1 MDRGAGENKHFGLWD
16 GYSMTESEDSGF
28 ALPHAVRART
38 NTDAAD
44 DLVEESQLKHKLS
57 DRGFN
62 FPNFDAPLF
71 TEAFCIELMTRA
83 LEAPQSFDCVPNAF
97 PIRKQFYKAR
107 ESCRTRGD
115 RRFDSLTF
123 QIEGFWLSI
132 FKCPIGTPRRYR
144 GELWRFGEMRYC
156 VHRHGITK
164 QDL

>member
-1 MDRGAGENKHFGLWD
+1 
-16 GYSMTESEDSGF
+16 MTESEDSGF
-28 ALPHAVRART
+28 APPHAVRARGQHEPSGT
-38 NTDAAD
+38 STGAAD
-44 DLVEESQLKHKLS
+44 DLVGQSSLKRKPS
-57 DRGFN
+57 DPGFN

-71 TEAFCIELMTRA
+71 TQARCVDFMTCA
-83 LEAPQSFDCVPNAF
+83 LEAPQSFDCVPNAH
-97 PIRKQFYKAR
+97 PIRKRFYQAR
-107 ESCRTRGD
+107 RCCQTRDD

-156 VHRHGITK
+156 INQHGITR